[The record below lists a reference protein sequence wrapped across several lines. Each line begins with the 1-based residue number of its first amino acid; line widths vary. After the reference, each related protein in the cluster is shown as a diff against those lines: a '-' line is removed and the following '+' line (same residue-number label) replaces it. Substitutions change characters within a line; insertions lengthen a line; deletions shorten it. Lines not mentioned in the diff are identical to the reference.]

1 MFTAKTIRISLS
13 MLITL
18 LTLAGCHR
26 GAAQSE
32 ASASAGA
39 GAKAGAEA
47 GAAVKLGSYRV
58 VLQTPGG
65 ELPFGLDLVQ

>member
-1 MFTAKTIRISLS
+1 MFTAKAMRISLS
-13 MLITL
+13 MVVSL

-39 GAKAGAEA
+39 NAGAEAGAGANA

-65 ELPFGLDLVQ
+65 ELPFG